1 MFIGEHGPFVWLTY
15 LGQIFSLL
23 CMYQTLNGD
32 LASGLQWY
40 ILATLCDLFDGRL
53 ARSFKRTALQEKYGQ
68 QIDTLSDMVN
78 FAFVPVVLLLASK
91 LSLLLRLVLSGLTL
105 LSVTT
110 RLAYFQQI
118 EDQADQPLAYFIG
131 LPAAYAGLIY
141 PCTYL
146 LTAMLAPSVWPMVLA
161 MGALL
166 LAILHVSRFKVAKP
180 GKKAYVFYLI
190 LAVLVYLGLGWVS

>member
-1 MFIGEHGPFVWLTY
+1 MFIGEYGPFVWLTY
-15 LGQIFSLL
+15 FGQIFSLL
-23 CMYQTLNGD
+23 CIYQCLNGD
-32 LASGLQWY
+32 LASGLRWY

-53 ARSFKRTALQEKYGQ
+53 ARSFERTTLQEKYGQ

-78 FAFVPVVLLLASK
+78 FTFVPVVLLLTSK
-91 LSLLLRLVLSGLTL
+91 LSLLLRLVLNGLTL

-118 EDQADQPLAYFIG
+118 EDQADQPLGYFIG

-146 LTAMLAPSVWPMVLA
+146 LMAKLAPAAWSMVLA
-161 MGALL
+161 VCALL
-166 LAILHVSRFKVAKP
+166 LAILHVSQIRVAKP

-190 LAVLVYLGLGWVS
+190 LALVVFFGLGRVS